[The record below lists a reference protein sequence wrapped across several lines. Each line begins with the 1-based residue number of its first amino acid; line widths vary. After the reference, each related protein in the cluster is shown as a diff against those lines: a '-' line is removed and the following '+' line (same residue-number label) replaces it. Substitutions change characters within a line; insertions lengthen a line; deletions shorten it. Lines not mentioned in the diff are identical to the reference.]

1 MQEHN
6 SLPIYLQ
13 MLRFKVKAK
22 LIFFLFFFFFANRL
36 EKWSRTSGNTFSFSK
51 QTNDA
56 LVRILHTQSCLITDL
71 YEEGFIFVIPRRFQ
85 IDPLENRVAEY
96 RQMSGGRFLV
106 SLREVK
112 SSEKS
117 LLIPSLTKENT
128 NFPEEKFQS

>member
-22 LIFFLFFFFFANRL
+22 LIFFVFFFFSNRS

-51 QTNDA
+51 QTKHA